1 MSHEDA
7 LKSRIH
13 ELFHQVSD
21 RLDPQLDKLIHS
33 GCRVI
38 NDPAMH
44 NELAKAFI
52 NAFLK
57 DELNRSN
64 LMKVTDE

>member
-7 LKSRIH
+7 LKSRVH
-13 ELFHQVSD
+13 ELFQQVSD

-38 NDPAMH
+38 NDHSMH
-44 NELAKAFI
+44 NELSKAFI

-57 DELNRSN
+57 DELNRFN
-64 LMKVTDE
+64 LMKVTNE